1 MSLRSVIDEWLAWGV
16 EPGRL
21 ILDADNQREFAADV
35 MQSEKEWLI
44 DALAESLTRRP
55 ASAAKLIEAFRQAD
69 ALQVG
74 AVIDDC
80 IRWYVFEHCGDYWE
94 AEFTMA
100 HEQNSDYAGDE

>member
-1 MSLRSVIDEWLAWGV
+1 MSLRSVIEEWLAWGV

-21 ILDADNQREFAADV
+21 ELGVENQREFAADV
-35 MQSEKEWLI
+35 MQSEKDWLI

-74 AVIDDC
+74 ATIDEC
-80 IRWYVFEHCGDYWE
+80 IRWYVFEHCADYWE
-94 AEFTMA
+94 AEFTMIG
-100 HEQNSDYAGDE
+100 EQNSDYMGDE